1 MHINSHNRLLTLLH
15 SWNIDSEFEDV
26 NIDLQLAKKSSSKFK
41 AFANFSKAEIF
52 HPSYGNFKIENGNSI
67 TAVPLPKV
75 SDEDLL
81 NACLHLP
88 FACIFYQKDFIVLH
102 GSCVESNGYAR
113 IYCGKSGSGKSTQ
126 ALIEMMEGSRLISE
140 DICVIDFVDG
150 EPYVLSATPL
160 IKINPIIY
168 KKIKP
173 KFEEIKFLKPDL
185 KGRKT
190 YKVPD
195 MMFALNR
202 YPLKDIFFLD
212 DISLS
217 KINPLDKL
225 RYIYA
230 NLIPVPTWRSKRRDS
245 NALKKTSQLIK
256 KTNVSLFEKKLI
268 VS

>member
-1 MHINSHNRLLTLLH
+1 MHINSQNRLLPLLH
-15 SWNIDSEFEDV
+15 SSNIGAEFKDV
-26 NIDLQLAKKSSSKFK
+26 NIDLQSPKNSSSKFE
-41 AFANFSKAEIF
+41 AFANFLKAEIY
-52 HPSYGNFKIENGNSI
+52 HPSYGNFKIENGKSI

-88 FACIFYQKDFIVLH
+88 FACIFYQKGLIVLH
-102 GSCVESNGYAR
+102 GSCVERNGYAK
-113 IYCGKSGSGKSTQ
+113 IFCGKSGSGKSTQ

-140 DICVIDFVDG
+140 DICVIDFVDN

-160 IKINPIIY
+160 IKIDPKIY

-190 YKVPD
+190 YSVPSS
-195 MMFALNR
+195 MFSLEK

-217 KINPLDKL
+217 KITPLDKL

-245 NALKKTSQLIK
+245 NALEKTSQLIK
-256 KTNVSLFEKKLI
+256 TTNISLFRKKLI